1 MNEQT
6 GPQPGQGH
14 QWGPQGEQASAPGA
28 PQQGAP
34 LGGQQQPQQTGQPQ
48 GPWGPQGGQVG
59 GPQQHGPYGG
69 PPVGGHGQQGP
80 YPGPHQPSAQ
90 PGAST
95 VAAPTP
101 GSGSMS
107 SGDVVRI
114 VLHVLA
120 LLLVVLGISI
130 DMDDRDSVLW
140 SDTWTWAGFATLMAL
155 AQCATLLPK
164 TALAGAG
171 WTIGAVGA
179 GGLLLFW
186 TLLMLPMISTN
197 MAFLVTLGTAC
208 ATAGVLLSPDRK
220 L

>member
-1 MNEQT
+1 MAT
-6 GPQPGQGH
+6 
-14 QWGPQGEQASAPGA
+14 
-28 PQQGAP
+28 
-34 LGGQQQPQQTGQPQ
+34 
-48 GPWGPQGGQVG
+48 
-59 GPQQHGPYGG
+59 
-69 PPVGGHGQQGP
+69 
-80 YPGPHQPSAQ
+80 
-90 PGAST
+90 
-95 VAAPTP
+95 
-101 GSGSMS
+101 
-107 SGDVVRI
+107 GDVVRI

-155 AQCATLLPK
+155 AQGAALLPR
-164 TALAGAG
+164 TALSGAG
-171 WTIGAVGA
+171 WTIGAIGA